1 MPLLD
6 YTAITHIRFKGVNK
20 RQRLC
25 VSLILFFFFFKLNVV
40 PEYDVTSPFQA
51 DESGNFLSY
60 KLHEHARRK
69 RDANHDEPNLWYY
82 QVQAFGISIHLN
94 LTKNNNLLAPGLVVE
109 KINKNGSKE
118 YSEPPHSAFYA
129 GHVTSDPNSV
139 VAIGN
144 HDGLVSNAAF

>member
-1 MPLLD
+1 M
-6 YTAITHIRFKGVNK
+6 YFIN
-20 RQRLC
+20 
-25 VSLILFFFFFKLNVV
+25 LFLFKLNAV

-69 RDANHDEPNLWYY
+69 RDASHDEPNLWYY
-82 QVQAFGISIHLN
+82 QVQAFGVSLHLN
-94 LTKNNNLLAPGLVVE
+94 LTKNNNLLAPSLVVE

-144 HDGLVSNAAF
+144 HDGLVSRAPFWIYCRQQLMVKDIQKMCF

>member
-1 MPLLD
+1 MTV
-6 YTAITHIRFKGVNK
+6 YFIN
-20 RQRLC
+20 
-25 VSLILFFFFFKLNVV
+25 LFSFKLNAV

-69 RDANHDEPNLWYY
+69 RDASHDEPILWYY
-82 QVQAFGISIHLN
+82 QVQAFGVSLHLN
-94 LTKNNNLLAPGLVVE
+94 LTKNNNLLAPGMVVE

-144 HDGLVSNAAF
+144 HDGLVSRAPFWIYCRQQLMGKDIQKMCF